1 MTSSRPPLPLG
12 RIAAFAAM
20 LGVIVGLVIVGVLT
34 LLDLDANSGVVG
46 GIAGGV
52 TGGVV
57 PVLVMRRRR

>member
-1 MTSSRPPLPLG
+1 MTSPRPPRSLG
-12 RIAAFAAM
+12 RIAAFAAV
-20 LGVIVGLVIVGVLT
+20 LGVIVGLVCVGLLT
-34 LLDLDANSGVVG
+34 LLNLDANSGVVG